1 MKKLKI
7 EWENPSEDKP
17 TEVNL
22 PDKQHIIDMIVSSL
36 ELQYKDKIKSY
47 TIE

>member
-22 PDKQHIIDMIVSSL
+22 PDKEQIIKMVISSL
-36 ELQYKDKIKSY
+36 ELQFKDKIKSY